1 MVAVNRHGQNITKL
15 RRGMDVDPTSYDE
28 MAALKRNAM
37 NKIIAYVIAK
47 AMALFRRH
55 LSL

>member
-1 MVAVNRHGQNITKL
+1 
-15 RRGMDVDPTSYDE
+15 MDVDPTSYDE